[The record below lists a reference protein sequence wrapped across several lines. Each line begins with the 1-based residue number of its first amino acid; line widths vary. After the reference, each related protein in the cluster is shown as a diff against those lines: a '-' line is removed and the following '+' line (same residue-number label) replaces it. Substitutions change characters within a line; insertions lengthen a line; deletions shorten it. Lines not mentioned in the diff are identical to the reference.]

1 MAETTTELEILKIF
15 LNINSDQNWP
25 EEPETGQLLSI
36 ALLTDKEKNTLLNKT
51 QTASSLLCF
60 KREKGEKKM
69 YGGKIR
75 EGKERETEETRMQR
89 QTTKALAEL
98 RGAMGLVRSE
108 RKIERSHKE
117 WGGKV

>member
-1 MAETTTELEILKIF
+1 
-15 LNINSDQNWP
+15 
-25 EEPETGQLLSI
+25 
-36 ALLTDKEKNTLLNKT
+36 
-51 QTASSLLCF
+51 
-60 KREKGEKKM
+60 M

-117 WGGKV
+117 